1 LKILYSMSV
10 KVILLGDSN
19 VGKTSFVHQY
29 VYGVALE
36 SITPT
41 IGAAMISKYV
51 NTPNFKGHLNIW
63 DTAGQERYRSL
74 VPLYYRGTNI
84 AIVIYDITN
93 KASFI
98 NAKLSALKVQ
108 NNDDV
113 VIALVGN
120 KTDLTV
126 FDDTVRVVE
135 YSEGAEWAKEHNMQ
149 FFETSARTESVGFI
163 FDALLPKQ
171 LWAESDSINLTMM
184 KTPSKWGCC

>member
-1 LKILYSMSV
+1 MSV

-36 SITPT
+36 SQTPT

-51 NTPNFKGHLNIW
+51 NTSKFKGHLNIW

-84 AIVIYDITN
+84 AIVVYDITN

-98 NAKLSALKVQ
+98 NAKVSALKAQ
-108 NNDDV
+108 NNEGV

-120 KTDLTV
+120 KTDLTL

-135 YSEGAEWAKEHNMQ
+135 YSEGDEWAKEHNIL
-149 FFETSARTESVGFI
+149 FFETSARTESVDFI
-163 FDALLPKQ
+163 FDKLLPKQ
-171 LWAESDSINLTMM
+171 TAVDRDSIDLMST
-184 KTPSKWGCC
+184 KTNSIWNYC

>member
-1 LKILYSMSV
+1 MSV

-36 SITPT
+36 SQTPT

-51 NTPNFKGHLNIW
+51 NTSKFKGHLNIW

-84 AIVIYDITN
+84 AIVVYDITN

-108 NNDDV
+108 NNNDNNV
-113 VIALVGN
+113 TIALVGN
-120 KTDLTV
+120 KTDLTL

-135 YSEGAEWAKEHNMQ
+135 SSEGEEWAKDHNIQ
-149 FFETSARTESVGFI
+149 FFETSARTESVDFV
-163 FDALLPKQ
+163 FDSLLPKQ
-171 LWAESDSINLTMM
+171 THMENDSIVLMTA
-184 KTPSKWGCC
+184 KTHSIWNYC

>member
-1 LKILYSMSV
+1 MSV

-36 SITPT
+36 SQTPT

-51 NTPNFKGHLNIW
+51 NTSKFKGHLNIW

-84 AIVIYDITN
+84 AIVVYDITN

-98 NAKLSALKVQ
+98 NAKLSALKAQ
-108 NNDDV
+108 NNEGV

-135 YSEGAEWAKEHNMQ
+135 YSEGDEWAKQHNML
-149 FFETSARTESVGFI
+149 FFETSARTESVDFV

-171 LWAESDSINLTMM
+171 LWVESDSINLTMM
-184 KTPSKWGCC
+184 KTTSKWGCC

>member
-1 LKILYSMSV
+1 MSV

-36 SITPT
+36 SQTPT

-84 AIVIYDITN
+84 AIVVYDITN

-98 NAKLSALKVQ
+98 NAKLSALKVKN
-108 NNDDV
+108 NNDGV
-113 VIALVGN
+113 IIALVGN

-135 YSEGAEWAKEHNMQ
+135 YSEGDEWAKEHNIL
-149 FFETSARTESVGFI
+149 FFETSARTESVDFI
-163 FDALLPKQ
+163 FDKLLPKQ
-171 LWAESDSINLTMM
+171 TAADSESIDIMSTKTHSIWNY
-184 KTPSKWGCC
+184 C

>member
-1 LKILYSMSV
+1 MSV

-36 SITPT
+36 SQTPT

-51 NTPNFKGHLNIW
+51 NTSKFKGHLNIW

-84 AIVIYDITN
+84 AIVVYDITN
-93 KASFI
+93 KTSFI

-108 NNDDV
+108 NNDDGV
-113 VIALVGN
+113 IIALVGN

-135 YSEGAEWAKEHNMQ
+135 YSEGDEWAKEHNIL
-149 FFETSARTESVGFI
+149 FFETSARTESVDFI
-163 FDALLPKQ
+163 FDKLLPKQ
-171 LWAESDSINLTMM
+171 TSAYSDSIDLMST
-184 KTPSKWGCC
+184 KTHSIWNYC

>member
-1 LKILYSMSV
+1 MSV

-41 IGAAMISKYV
+41 IGAAMITKYV
-51 NTPNFKGHLNIW
+51 NTPSFKGHLNIW

-84 AIVIYDITN
+84 AIVVYDITN

-108 NNDDV
+108 NNNDDV
-113 VIALVGN
+113 AIALVGN
-120 KTDLTV
+120 KTDLTM

-135 YSEGAEWAKEHNMQ
+135 YNEGDVWAKEHNVL
-149 FFETSARTESVGFI
+149 FFETSARTESVDFV
-163 FDALLPKQ
+163 FDELLPKQ
-171 LWAESDSINLTMM
+171 IGVENDSIDLMIA
-184 KTPSKWGCC
+184 KTHSIWNYC

>member
-1 LKILYSMSV
+1 MSV

-36 SITPT
+36 SQTPT

-51 NTPNFKGHLNIW
+51 NTSKFKGHLNIW

-84 AIVIYDITN
+84 AIVVYDITN

-108 NNDDV
+108 NNDDGV
-113 VIALVGN
+113 IIALVGN

-135 YSEGAEWAKEHNMQ
+135 YSEGGEWAKEHNIL
-149 FFETSARTESVGFI
+149 FFETSARTESVDFI

-171 LWAESDSINLTMM
+171 TAADSDSIDLMST
-184 KTPSKWGCC
+184 KTHSIWNYC

>member
-1 LKILYSMSV
+1 MSV

-36 SITPT
+36 SQTPT

-51 NTPNFKGHLNIW
+51 NTSKFKGHLNIW

-84 AIVIYDITN
+84 AIVVYDITN

-108 NNDDV
+108 NNDDGV
-113 VIALVGN
+113 IIALVGN

-135 YSEGAEWAKEHNMQ
+135 YSEGDEWAKEHNVL
-149 FFETSARTESVGFI
+149 FFETSARTESVDFI
-163 FDALLPKQ
+163 FDKLLPKQ
-171 LWAESDSINLTMM
+171 TAADRDSIDLMST
-184 KTPSKWGCC
+184 KTHSMWNYC

>member
-1 LKILYSMSV
+1 MSV

-36 SITPT
+36 SQTPT

-51 NTPNFKGHLNIW
+51 NTPKFKGYLHIW

-74 VPLYYRGTNI
+74 VPLYYRGTHI

-93 KASFI
+93 KTSFI

-113 VIALVGN
+113 VIAMVGN

-135 YSEGAEWAKEHNMQ
+135 YSEGEKWAKEHEML
-149 FFETSARTESVGFI
+149 FFETSARTESVDFV

-171 LWAESDSINLTMM
+171 LWAENDSINLTMM

>member
-1 LKILYSMSV
+1 MSV
-10 KVILLGDSN
+10 KVILLGDTN

-36 SITPT
+36 SQTPT

-51 NTPNFKGHLNIW
+51 NTPKFKGHLHIW

-74 VPLYYRGTNI
+74 VPLYYRGAHV
-84 AIVIYDITN
+84 AIIIYDITN
-93 KASFI
+93 KTSFI
-98 NAKLSALKVQ
+98 CAQQSALKVQ
-108 NNDDV
+108 KHEDV
-113 VIALVGN
+113 TVALVGN
-120 KTDLTV
+120 KTDLTL

-135 YSEGAEWAKEHNMQ
+135 YSEGDEWAKQHDML
-149 FFETSARTESVGFI
+149 FFETSARTESVDFV

-171 LWAESDSINLTMM
+171 IWAESSSINLTMM